1 MTKIEEYKQ
10 ENPSIFAW
18 EIRDRLLQEGVCD
31 KNNVPS
37 VSSINRIVRTRA
49 QQRQKALQEKVGFMN
64 HPLIPSHGDPSGM
77 GFPIL
82 SGTEAAF
89 LPSGPAAMGIMTPHC
104 YGSLPGSSLLSQQP
118 FITSIPAGGH
128 HQASRMNPP
137 FAHPHPGDS
146 ANLMTHAATQG
157 CSTGLTGYA
166 HAATIDPQYGTPT
179 AVLPCTTHNPHMPYS
194 YPSTTAV
201 VGLSPATGNAGANP
215 NIVSPRSMQACT
227 SPTSAAYQACSPGGT
242 GASATP
248 VAGGAGGMGGHSP
261 SSSIHTPAS
270 GSGGG
275 GDVNGGIEATNVNS
289 PNMPLAS
296 SDKAAMMSP
305 HSGGS
310 EYCQKDDGKS
320 AFLCPIL
327 CVCVCVCVCVSYDE
341 CIVKWRE
348 VFLWRGLRIYLVIYL
363 IIGYKLCMQRSS
375 KCP

>member
-64 HPLIPSHGDPSGM
+64 HPALIPSHGDPSGM

-89 LPSGPAAMGIMTPHC
+89 LPSGPAAMGLMTPHC

-118 FITSIPAGGH
+118 FITSIPAGH
-128 HQASRMNPP
+128 HQASRMNPH
-137 FAHPHPGDS
+137 FTHPTHPGDS
-146 ANLMTHAATQG
+146 ANLMSHATQA
-157 CSTGLTGYA
+157 CSTGGLTGYA
-166 HAATIDPQYGTPT
+166 HAATIDHQYGTPT
-179 AVLPCTTHNPHMPYS
+179 AVLPTATHTPHMPYS
-194 YPSTTAV
+194 YPSTSIV
-201 VGLSPATGNAGANP
+201 GGLSPATGNSGANP
-215 NIVSPRSMQACT
+215 NVVSPRSMQACT
-227 SPTSAAYQACSPGGT
+227 SPTSAAYQACSPGGA

-248 VAGGAGGMGGHSP
+248 VAMGAGHSP

-270 GSGGG
+270 GSGAG
-275 GDVNGGIEATNVNS
+275 GDVNGGIEATNINS

-305 HSGGS
+305 PSGGA

-320 AFLCPIL
+320 T
-327 CVCVCVCVCVSYDE
+327 
-341 CIVKWRE
+341 
-348 VFLWRGLRIYLVIYL
+348 
-363 IIGYKLCMQRSS
+363 
-375 KCP
+375 

>member
-1 MTKIEEYKQ
+1 MVEEQPFIRRCCSAARGPHLVLDLNRFFFHYCFFCSRYYETGSIKPGVIGGSKPKVATPNVVTKIEEYKQ

-64 HPLIPSHGDPSGM
+64 HPLIPTHGDPSM

-82 SGTEAAF
+82 SGAEAAF
-89 LPSGPAAMGIMTPHC
+89 LPSGPAAMGLMTPHC

-118 FITSIPAGGH
+118 FITSIPTGH
-128 HQASRMNPP
+128 HQAPRMNPH
-137 FAHPHPGDS
+137 FTHPHPADS
-146 ANLMTHAATQG
+146 ANLMTMASHASQA
-157 CSTGLTGYA
+157 CSTGLAGYA
-166 HAATIDPQYGTPT
+166 HAATIDPQYGTP
-179 AVLPCTTHNPHMPYS
+179 AVLPTTHNPHMPYS
-194 YPSTTAV
+194 YPSTSV
-201 VGLSPATGNAGANP
+201 VGLSPATGSAHV
-215 NIVSPRSMQACT
+215 VSPRSMQACT

-248 VAGGAGGMGGHSP
+248 VAGGMGHSP
-261 SSSIHTPAS
+261 TSSIHTPAS
-270 GSGGG
+270 GG

-305 HSGGS
+305 PGGGS
-310 EYCQKDDGKS
+310 EYCQKDDGKC
-320 AFLCPIL
+320 A
-327 CVCVCVCVCVSYDE
+327 
-341 CIVKWRE
+341 W
-348 VFLWRGLRIYLVIYL
+348 
-363 IIGYKLCMQRSS
+363 LCMYVL
-375 KCP
+375 K

>member
-64 HPLIPSHGDPSGM
+64 HPLIPGHGDPSGM

-89 LPSGPAAMGIMTPHC
+89 LPSGPAAMGLMTPHC

-118 FITSIPAGGH
+118 FITSIPAGH
-128 HQASRMNPP
+128 HQASRMNPH
-137 FAHPHPGDS
+137 FTHPHPGDS
-146 ANLMTHAATQG
+146 ANLMSQA

-166 HAATIDPQYGTPT
+166 HAATIDPQYGTPA
-179 AVLPCTTHNPHMPYS
+179 AVLPTTHNPHMPYS
-194 YPSTTAV
+194 YPSTSV

-215 NIVSPRSMQACT
+215 NVVSPRNMQACT

-248 VAGGAGGMGGHSP
+248 VTGGMGGHSP

-270 GSGGG
+270 GSG

-305 HSGGS
+305 PSGGS
-310 EYCQKDDGKS
+310 EYCQKDDGK
-320 AFLCPIL
+320 
-327 CVCVCVCVCVSYDE
+327 
-341 CIVKWRE
+341 
-348 VFLWRGLRIYLVIYL
+348 
-363 IIGYKLCMQRSS
+363 
-375 KCP
+375 